1 MNHKDEV
8 ITFKVD
14 DALADMLRTM
24 PNRSEFIRQAVLQAL
39 EMECPLCHGT
49 GTLTP
54 NQMAHWQDFREHHEL
69 TRCAVC
75 GEPHLT
81 CRDHHED
88 SAAAHALHEADH
100 DTGGK
105 H

>member
-14 DALADMLRTM
+14 GALGEQLRTM

-39 EMECPLCHGT
+39 EMECPLCHGA

-54 NQMAHWQDFREHHEL
+54 NQMAHWREFREHHDL
-69 TRCAVC
+69 ARCEVC

-81 CRDHHED
+81 CRDHNED
-88 SAAAHALHEADH
+88 PEMTHGAPDREPTDH
-100 DTGGK
+100 RG
-105 H
+105 

>member
-1 MNHKDEV
+1 MNQKDEV

-14 DALADMLRTM
+14 EALGEQLRSM

-54 NQMAHWQDFREHHEL
+54 NQMVHWREFREHHEL
-69 TRCAVC
+69 IQCSVC
-75 GEPHLT
+75 GEPHLA
-81 CRDHHED
+81 CEDHAEEP
-88 SAAAHALHEADH
+88 AAAHRAHQYH
-100 DTGGK
+100 QP
-105 H
+105 